1 MKMKIVGIDIA
12 KRKFD
17 VALLEGEKVRNK
29 VFENTE
35 AGHRALLMWLEKYRC
50 ALGETHLCM
59 EATSQYYEALAT
71 ALFDA
76 GCRVSVVNPL
86 QIKAFGESR
95 LRRQKTDRADAE
107 LIARFCEQQ
116 SPLLWRPAPA
126 EVRELQ
132 RLLGRLEALQDMR
145 VQELNRLHEASGE
158 ARGSVERVLGLL
170 NEELAK
176 LEQLIRDHIDRHP
189 DMREQEALLRS
200 IPGVGERVSSYCL
213 AWLQAGRFDDARQA
227 VAFVGLS
234 PQHRQ
239 SGDSVRGKTRL
250 SKIGHARLRKVLYLP
265 AMSALRCNA
274 AAKALGVRLK
284 AAGKRG
290 KVVIG
295 AVMRKLIHWMFGVLK
310 SRRPFDPA
318 LALAKA

>member
-1 MKMKIVGIDIA
+1 MKMVGIDIA

-17 VALLEGEKVRNK
+17 VALLDGAKVRNK
-29 VFENTE
+29 VFDNTA
-35 AGHRALLMWLEKYRC
+35 AGHRGLISWLVEREC
-50 ALGETHLCM
+50 IPGGTHLCM
-59 EATSQYYEALAT
+59 EATSQYYEGLAT
-71 ALFDA
+71 VLCDA
-76 GCRVSVVNPL
+76 GYQVSVVNPL

-116 SPLLWRPAPA
+116 SPMPWQPPAV

-132 RLLGRLEALQDMR
+132 RLLARLEAVQDMR
-145 VQELNRLHEASGE
+145 VQELNRLYEASGE

-176 LEQLIRDHIDRHP
+176 LEQMIRDHIDRHP
-189 DMREQEALLRS
+189 HLHEQDALLRS
-200 IPGVGERVSSYCL
+200 IPGVGERVSSYCM
-213 AWLQAGRFDDARQA
+213 AWLQAGRFEDVRQA
-227 VAFVGLS
+227 VAFAGLS
-234 PQHRQ
+234 PRHRQ
-239 SGDSVRGKTRL
+239 SGDSVRGKPRL
-250 SKIGHARLRKVLYLP
+250 SKVGHARLRKVLYLP
-265 AMSALRCNA
+265 AMSALRCNP
-274 AAKALGVRLK
+274 AAKALGMRMK

-310 SRRPFDPA
+310 SNQPFDPA